1 MGGSGPTDMDM
12 DEVDMHIPYPYPY
25 PDLATFGNFVALASL
40 ATLPAF
46 ESADAKTK
54 TEETRRK
61 WSDGGELHVGCVDR

>member
-12 DEVDMHIPYPYPY
+12 DEVDMHIPYPYP
-25 PDLATFGNFVALASL
+25 DLATFGNFALASL

-54 TEETRRK
+54 TEERR
-61 WSDGGELHVGCVDR
+61 SGARRSFMLDV

>member
-12 DEVDMHIPYPYPY
+12 DEVDMHIPYP
-25 PDLATFGNFVALASL
+25 DLATFGNFALASL

-54 TEETRRK
+54 TKTEERR
-61 WSDGGELHVGCVDR
+61 SGAMVVNFMLDV

>member
-12 DEVDMHIPYPYPY
+12 DEVDMHIPYPYP
-25 PDLATFGNFVALASL
+25 DLATFGNFALASL

-54 TEETRRK
+54 TEERR
-61 WSDGGELHVGCVDR
+61 SGAMVVNFMLDV

>member
-25 PDLATFGNFVALASL
+25 PDLATFGNFALASL

-54 TEETRRK
+54 TKTEERR
-61 WSDGGELHVGCVDR
+61 SGAMVVNFMLDV